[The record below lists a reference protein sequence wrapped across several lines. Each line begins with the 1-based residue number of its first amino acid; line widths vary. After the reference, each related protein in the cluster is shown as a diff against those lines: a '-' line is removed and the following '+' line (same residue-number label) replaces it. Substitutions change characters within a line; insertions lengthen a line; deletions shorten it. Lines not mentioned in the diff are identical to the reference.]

1 VAHSKLDQPKRGFL
15 VNVATIPPLIY
26 PFQYNPT
33 EVTDTMRLTWGAKY
47 APDDVPARGLTG
59 VVSGLQA
66 DVAAFQGPTGGVK
79 SGIGQILSTSTE
91 VLGRLFSAAEV
102 KRFEKEEARTLTFRF
117 AVDGREQRPGEPAR
131 RRNPAGDVVG
141 DLAVIRSFAYPQA
154 ANWLD
159 VAGTAK
165 SADRDWVNAFVGV
178 WFNEPPT
185 MTLVLGDMSMEG
197 YVTELKISETLFNAE
212 LNPTRAEVEI
222 ELIEKINSISFV
234 LDALKRIGRSAYYTD
249 YEDIGKALF

>member
-1 VAHSKLDQPKRGFL
+1 MAHSKLDQPKRGFL
-15 VNVATIPPLIY
+15 VSVATIPPLIY
-26 PFQYNPT
+26 PFQFNPT
-33 EVTDTMRLTWGAKY
+33 EVTDAKRLTWGAKY
-47 APDDVPARGLTG
+47 APDNVPARGLTG

-79 SGIGQILSTSTE
+79 SGIGQILSSSTE

-102 KRFEKEEARTLTFRF
+102 KRFEKEEARTITFRF
-117 AVDGREQRPGEPAR
+117 VIDGREQRPGEPAR
-131 RRNPAGDVVG
+131 RRTAGDVVG
-141 DLAVIRSFAYPQA
+141 DLAVIRSFAYPQP

-159 VAGTAK
+159 MAGTAK
-165 SADRDWVNAFVGV
+165 DTGPNWINLFVGA

-197 YVTELKISETLFNAE
+197 YVTELKVTETLFNAE